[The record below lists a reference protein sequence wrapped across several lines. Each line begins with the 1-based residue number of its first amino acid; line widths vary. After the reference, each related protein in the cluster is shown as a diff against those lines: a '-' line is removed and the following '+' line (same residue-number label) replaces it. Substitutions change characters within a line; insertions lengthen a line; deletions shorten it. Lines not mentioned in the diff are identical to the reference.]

1 MKKSILIFGLIVLVG
16 LAAMCATPGSN
27 QQPVKTPSPEPSP
40 VGEILVNEKNSLNG
54 NSYRAYRMAL
64 TKEER

>member
-40 VGEILVNEKNSLNG
+40 VGEILVNEKIH
-54 NSYRAYRMAL
+54 
-64 TKEER
+64 